1 LSLYYL
7 KLFKVFFK
15 FGSFLL
21 GVIILFCLCSP
32 VSAVVLFE
40 DNFDTNS
47 GKWEEYRNTCSLSNQ
62 WVIADGVCKIKI
74 SNSGS
79 CSTEYAP
86 KKEYW
91 DETWVN
97 YKIEVDMHFIS
108 GTDKNL
114 AWRFVPENN
123 DWYGL
128 HFISNQSPPR
138 YVDMQ
143 RLPSG
148 VGDTF
153 VESNIPNGS
162 IYHIEVYVDAGNFQ
176 TFIDG
181 NQIIDFLFD
190 PKDDNF
196 PKGSVA
202 LQASVGA
209 DKNSEVWF
217 DNLRVTT
224 LDHVD
229 PDLTPIVILPGLM
242 GSFNAEAIISGEDGG
257 DWGPLP
263 SLINPYEKTIQYFE
277 SSGYE
282 LGTNLFVKYY
292 DWRKSLDDL
301 DNELASYLIGI
312 GEPVN
317 LIGHS
322 YGGLLAKKYLQ
333 EHGDV
338 YLNKVVTLGSPSQG
352 TLQVYPLW
360 GGGQIEDMNIWEKVG
375 LETLLRA
382 RAGLFKIKRD
392 LIHEEIPSL
401 GEILPTFDYLKQSGI
416 VIAET
421 GLNERNL
428 ILPGLGVLES
438 FRDNYW
444 TVAGDGQ
451 LTWEWIEVEDAN
463 WYERSLGLWPDG
475 KFKLTTA
482 LAIGDGIVLKSSA
495 LISEV
500 NQLEVMANHGE
511 LVIKDEV
518 LDEVADILGI
528 DRGSVTGD
536 LGNSFVV
543 AMVRSPAEINLLGQ
557 TGKLVVAEIPSE
569 RFKLEVMGTGEGD
582 YILEVGQYLD
592 GESKWHSYQG
602 QISQGEIDDWWL
614 EMDQGELTERP
625 LEASYQDY
633 LAQADLVLGSMSDI
647 YEVGKMRRYLSVIDN
662 EWMVLRLLQDWERL
676 EKELIQEEDYLVWRD
691 KGEKLRSL
699 LEAAYAE
706 LISSP
711 MDEGRLAQ
719 IREGVIGYASAAE
732 AGEGDGE
739 ATAGAVYRLN
749 EVSQGVGERDEAE
762 TVFDWLFSRFEF
774 WRYFDGL

>member
-1 LSLYYL
+1 
-7 KLFKVFFK
+7 LFKVFFK

-32 VSAVVLFE
+32 VSATVLFE
-40 DNFDTNS
+40 DNFDTDS
-47 GKWEEYRNTCSLSNQ
+47 GKWEEYRSTCHFPNL
-62 WVIADGVCKIKI
+62 WTIANGVCKIEI
-74 SNSGS
+74 SNFYGS
-79 CSTEYAP
+79 CSTEYGP
-86 KKEYW
+86 KEEYW
-91 DETWVN
+91 DDTWVN
-97 YKIEVDMHFIS
+97 YKIEVDMYFVD
-108 GTDKNL
+108 GVDKNL
-114 AWRFVPENN
+114 AWRYISGGEWYDVHFYSGGLDIEASTSPNLIATDNTFYPNN
-123 DWYGL
+123 L
-128 HFISNQSPPR
+128 S
-138 YVDMQ
+138 
-143 RLPSG
+143 
-148 VGDTF
+148 
-153 VESNIPNGS
+153 IP
-162 IYHIEVYVDAGNFQ
+162 YHITIIVDGNNFFVYVNDVLKVSGTDAGNR
-176 TFIDG
+176 
-181 NQIIDFLFD
+181 
-190 PKDDNF
+190 F
-196 PKGSVA
+196 PSGPVA
-202 LQASVGA
+202 LRGSVGA
-209 DKNSEVWF
+209 VKYSKVWF

-229 PDLTPIVILPGLM
+229 PDRTPIVILPGLM
-242 GSFNAEAIISGEDGG
+242 GSFNAEAIISGGNGG

-282 LGTNLFVKYY
+282 LGTDLFVKYY

-301 DNELASYLIGI
+301 DDELASYLVGI

-333 EHGDV
+333 EYGDV

-352 TLQVYPLW
+352 ILQVYPLW

-401 GEILPTFDYLKQSGI
+401 GEILPTFDYLEQSGI
-416 VIAET
+416 VIAEA

-428 ILPGLGVLES
+428 ILPGLGVSES

-451 LTWEWIEVEDAN
+451 STWEWIEVEDTN
-463 WYERSLGLWPDG
+463 WYEELLGLWPDG
-475 KFKLTTA
+475 KFESATA
-482 LAIGDGIVLKSSA
+482 LAIGDGTVLKSSA

-500 NQLEVMANHGE
+500 NQWEVMANHGE

-518 LDEVADILGI
+518 LDKVADILGI
-528 DRGSVTGD
+528 DQGSVTGD
-536 LGNSFVV
+536 LGDSLVV
-543 AMVRSPAEINLLGQ
+543 AMVRSPAEINLLGE
-557 TGKLVVAEIPSE
+557 TGKLVVVEIPSE
-569 RFKLEVMGTGEGD
+569 KFKLEVVGTGEGD
-582 YILEVGQYLD
+582 YVLEVGQYLN

-602 QISQGEIDDWWL
+602 EISQGEIDDWWL

-625 LEASYQDY
+625 LEANYQDY
-633 LAQADLVLGSMSDI
+633 LAQADLVLGSMSNT
-647 YEVGKMRRYLSVIDN
+647 YEVGKMRRYLSVIDD

-676 EKELIQEEDYLVWRD
+676 EKELIEEEDYLVWRD

-719 IREGVIGYASAAE
+719 IKEGVISYASEAE
-732 AGEGDGE
+732 AEEGDGE
-739 ATAGAVYRLN
+739 ATASGVFRLN
-749 EVSQGVGERDEAE
+749 EVSQGVGERDEAG
-762 TVFDWLFSRFEF
+762 TVLDWLFSRFEF